1 MMRFLALGLMLGAA
15 SAEASWEFAGQGTLS
30 SAGVGA
36 QTEVYYSPQG
46 FWAVGALAKRGAAN
60 GWHPQL
66 AMRGS
71 FELFRWVPRLTLRAG
86 YLDQLTWG
94 VDAGYDYFVMRQ
106 MSVRLRAGWG
116 SDEGLEG
123 GLGLAWFPFD

>member
-1 MMRFLALGLMLGAA
+1 MQLVRGRSQARWCGGADRGLLQP
-15 SAEASWEFAGQGTLS
+15 AGRAVNWPKLS
-30 SAGVGA
+30 
-36 QTEVYYSPQG
+36 
-46 FWAVGALAKRGAAN
+46 AAN

-86 YLDQLTWG
+86 YLDQLTVG
-94 VDAGYDYFVMRQ
+94 VDAGYDSFVMRQ